1 MLRDVYSGRLK
12 LNGEEDPSTFV
23 AASNY
28 AWSLNDLQRFE
39 EAKTVLRK
47 TMPVARRVH
56 GDSHELTLKM
66 RWTYAIALY
75 KADGATLHHLREAV
89 ATLEDA
95 EQTARR
101 VFGGVHPLVRT
112 IQGDLKRARETLR
125 ARETPTR

>member
-1 MLRDVYSGRLK
+1 MSWGKVLA
-12 LNGEEDPSTFV
+12 V
-23 AASNY
+23 AKNSSSVGVHVAV
-28 AWSLNDLQRFE
+28 AL
-39 EAKTVLRK
+39 
-47 TMPVARRVH
+47 MPVARRIL
-56 GDSHELTLKM
+56 GDSHDITLGM
-66 RWTYAIALY
+66 RSTYAQTLY